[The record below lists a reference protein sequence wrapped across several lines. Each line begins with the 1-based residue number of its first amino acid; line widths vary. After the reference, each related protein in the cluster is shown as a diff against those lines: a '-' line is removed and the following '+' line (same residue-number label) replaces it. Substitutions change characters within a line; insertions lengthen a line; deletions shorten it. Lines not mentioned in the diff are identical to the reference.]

1 MPRGGSA
8 ASGHPWCC
16 GVPNMA
22 LGLPVC
28 LTRLGRGGTG
38 APRPTGPGL
47 LCKRGSLFTPAAPL
61 LPTSAPRQG
70 RASPPR
76 PPSPPPRYAP
86 HSAPHAAALSP
97 CHALATS
104 HSASHASRIPQAR
117 PPSPSPGPIWG
128 SWHLLPPRA
137 PTSSGATCTPV
148 RTTRAP
154 RPGSPPIRRRCRTGF
169 PAADTPGPG
178 PIGLEWTARV
188 QGTTDCQ
195 SGLGAARV
203 GVGRAPRSRP
213 GVAAW
218 GCRLVPRV
226 SPSRNPVSP
235 CRVETPLRATSYK

>member
-1 MPRGGSA
+1 MPRPATPGAVGSPIWPWDSQFALPGSA
-8 ASGHPWCC
+8 AAAP
-16 GVPNMA
+16 A
-22 LGLPVC
+22 LLAQPGPACSVKEAPFSLP
-28 LTRLGRGGTG
+28 RRPFFPR
-38 APRPTGPGL
+38 APRARAELLRPGRHPHHRGTHRTRRPTPL
-47 LCKRGSLFTPAAPL
+47 PRRPA
-61 LPTSAPRQG
+61 T
-70 RASPPR
+70 
-76 PPSPPPRYAP
+76 PSPPPTLP
-86 HSAPHAAALSP
+86 
-97 CHALATS
+97 ATPP
-104 HSASHASRIPQAR
+104 RIPQAR

-178 PIGLEWTARV
+178 PIGLEWTARA

>member
-16 GVPNMA
+16 RVPDMA

-38 APRPTGPGL
+38 APRPAGLGL
-47 LCKRGSLFTPAAPL
+47 LCKGGSLFTPAAPL

-86 HSAPHAAALSP
+86 HSAPHAAAPSP

-104 HSASHASRIPQAR
+104 HSASHASPHPAGQASE
-117 PPSPSPGPIWG
+117 PLAG
-128 SWHLLPPRA
+128 SHLGKHLLPPRA

-148 RTTRAP
+148 RTTRAL
-154 RPGSPPIRRRCRTGF
+154 RPGSPPIHRRCRTGF
-169 PAADTPGPG
+169 PAADTPGLG
-178 PIGLEWTARV
+178 PIGLEWTARA

-213 GVAAW
+213 CVAAW
-218 GCRLVPRV
+218 GCRLVPRA
-226 SPSRNPVSP
+226 SPSRNPVSTLP
-235 CRVETPLRATSYK
+235 ATSYK